1 VDHARPQ
8 PRRPGLNAS
17 SSDQRLLLDLQALD
31 TRIDQIAHRRSTLP
45 QHAQVAE
52 LEQRLARLRDD
63 VVVAETEQTDI
74 GRELVKAEGD
84 VELVRQRAARDQG
97 RLDSGQSSHKD
108 LEHLQHEM
116 SSLAKRQSDLEDLE
130 LEVMERLEAV
140 TQRAEQLRAERDSAT
155 AELETAVADRDAAL
169 AVLDADRTEAQAGRD
184 ALAGRLPADLV
195 TLYEKVRANSSGLGA
210 AVLHQGRCEG
220 CRLELTPTD
229 LQRIRSAPE
238 DEVLRCEECRRIL
251 VRVPESGL

>member
-1 VDHARPQ
+1 MDHARPQ
-8 PRRPGLNAS
+8 PRRSGLNAS
-17 SSDQRLLLDLQALD
+17 PSDQQRLLDLQALD

-45 QHAQVAE
+45 QHARVAQ
-52 LEQRLARLRDD
+52 LEERLTELRDE

-84 VELVRQRAARDQG
+84 VELVRQRSARDQG

-116 SSLAKRQSDLEDLE
+116 TTLAKRQSDLEDVE
-130 LEVMERLEAV
+130 LEVMERLETA
-140 TQRAEQLRAERDSAT
+140 TARAEELRAERDQFT
-155 AELETAVADRDAAL
+155 TDLESAVADRDAAL
-169 AVLDADRTEAQAGRD
+169 AVLDAELGETTQGRD
-184 ALAGRLPADLV
+184 NLAAGLPADLV
-195 TLYEKVRANSSGLGA
+195 TLYEKIRVSSGTGA
-210 AVLHQGRCEG
+210 APLHQGRCEG
-220 CRLELTPTD
+220 CRIELTPTD
-229 LQRIRSAPE
+229 LQRIRSAAP

>member
-8 PRRPGLNAS
+8 PRRSGLKAS
-17 SSDQRLLLDLQALD
+17 PTDQQRLLDLQALD
-31 TRIDQIAHRRSTLP
+31 TRIDQIAHRRSSLP

-52 LEQRLARLRDD
+52 LEQRLAQLRDE
-63 VVVAETEQTDI
+63 VVVAETEQADI

-84 VELVRQRAARDQG
+84 VELVRQRSARDQG

-116 SSLAKRQSDLEDLE
+116 VTLAKRQSDLEDVE
-130 LEVMERLEAV
+130 LDVMERLEAAS
-140 TQRAEQLRAERDSAT
+140 QQAEQLRAEQATVSADLGVAT
-155 AELETAVADRDAAL
+155 ADRDAAL
-169 AVLDADRTEAQAGRD
+169 DVLDRDRDEATGSRD
-184 ALAGRLPADLV
+184 ELGAELPADLV
-195 TLYEKVRANSSGLGA
+195 TLYEKIRVSSGTGA
-210 AVLHQGRCEG
+210 AALHQGRCEG

-229 LQRIRSAPE
+229 LQRIRTAPE

-251 VRVPESGL
+251 VRVTESGL

>member
-17 SSDQRLLLDLQALD
+17 PSEQRRLLDLQALD
-31 TRIDQIAHRRSTLP
+31 SRIDQIAHRRAALP
-45 QHAQVAE
+45 QHARVAE
-52 LEQRLARLRDD
+52 IEERLTQLRDE

-74 GRELVKAEGD
+74 GRELVKSEGD
-84 VELVRQRAARDQG
+84 VELVRQRVARDQG
-97 RLDSGQSSHKD
+97 RLQSGQGSHKD
-108 LEHLQHEM
+108 LESTQHELV
-116 SSLAKRQSDLEDLE
+116 SLAKRQSDLEDIE

-140 TQRAEQLRAERDSAT
+140 TAQVGDLTKSRDELTGELGDTVAE
-155 AELETAVADRDAAL
+155 RDAAL
-169 AVLDADRTEAQAGRD
+169 AVLDRDRDEAAGERD
-184 ALAGRLPADLV
+184 QVSAGLPDDLIA
-195 TLYEKVRANSSGLGA
+195 LYEKIRAHSHGVGA
-210 AVLHQGRCEG
+210 AKLHQGRCEG
-220 CRLELTPTD
+220 CRIELTPTD